1 MSKLE
6 QNISLLESKIL
17 RLIKELDFYKEEYAR
32 LTEEVSD
39 LMNEKASF
47 QDTLSQYENQQKITK
62 IVTSLSEST
71 PQSQELKLNLEEYI
85 RVIDKCIKHISEQ

>member
-1 MSKLE
+1 MGKLE

-32 LTEEVSD
+32 LTEEVND
-39 LMNEKASF
+39 LMKEKATF